1 MSDAPKRKQ
10 GGQGGG
16 GDRPFKKSKG
26 GNAGAWQTTAHKLN
40 LAKLSEKDA
49 HLEAGGQGI
58 WVTFVRG
65 MDRKAIV
72 EFEKLCNEL
81 GETIYGIAPP
91 ADEAAVPGEDDED
104 DIEAS
109 IRKEMEGFKSQEPK
123 PKGAFAIVRADIE
136 CVFFLKTREPVD
148 PVALCR
154 RMCTDAKGCANV
166 MERKTRYIN
175 RLTPV
180 AVTGKVASGVDKV
193 ARQALAPWFQGVKAE
208 DASEDAQKDAAGEG
222 QAPYTYAI
230 RPSIRANSDIKR
242 NEVIDQVAGL
252 IGKQHKVNLDNPD
265 KVILIDVYK
274 NFCGMSVVDGKEWE
288 ELKRYNINELHK
300 AVAKPKGGNK
310 AAEADA
316 VAASSDAPAPVVVN
330 ETHDEEAK
338 ASS

>member
-10 GGQGGG
+10 GGQGG
-16 GDRPFKKSKG
+16 DRPFKKSKG
-26 GNAGAWQTTAHKLN
+26 GNSGAWQTTAHKMN
-40 LAKLSEKDA
+40 LAKLSEKDS

-81 GETIYGIAPP
+81 GETMYGIAPP
-91 ADEAAVPGEDDED
+91 PDEAAAPEDGEEE

-109 IRKEMEGFKSQEPK
+109 IQREMEGFKSKEPK

-148 PVALCR
+148 PVELCR
-154 RMCTDAKGCANV
+154 RMCTDAKGCTNV

-180 AVTGKVASGVDKV
+180 AVTGKVANGVEKV
-193 ARQALAPWFQGVKAE
+193 ATQALAPWFEGINPE
-208 DASEDAQKDAAGEG
+208 DGGETAQKTAGEG

-242 NEVIDQVAGL
+242 NEVIDQVAGM

-300 AVAKPKGGNK
+300 AVAKPKEDSK
-310 AAEADA
+310 TAEA
-316 VAASSDAPAPVVVN
+316 VAASEAAPTPAVAK
-330 ETHDEEAK
+330 ETDEEAK

>member
-10 GGQGGG
+10 GGQGG
-16 GDRPFKKSKG
+16 DRPFKKSKG
-26 GNAGAWQTTAHKLN
+26 GNSGNWQTTAHKTN
-40 LAKLSEKDA
+40 LAKMSERDA
-49 HLEAGGQGI
+49 HLEAGGLGI

-81 GETIYGIAPP
+81 GETMYGIAPP
-91 ADEAAVPGEDDED
+91 QDEAALSEDGEE

-109 IRKEMEGFKSQEPK
+109 IQKEIEGFKSKEPK

-148 PVALCR
+148 PVELCR
-154 RMCTDAKGCANV
+154 RMCTDAKGCTNV

-180 AVTGKVASGVDKV
+180 SVTGKVANGVDKV
-193 ARQALAPWFQGVKAE
+193 AKEALAPWFESAGQVEGGEVP
-208 DASEDAQKDAAGEG
+208 QRAAGEG
-222 QAPYTYAI
+222 QVPYTYAI

-242 NEVIDQVAGL
+242 NEAIDQVAAM

-288 ELKRYNINELHK
+288 ELKRYNVNELHK
-300 AVAKPKGGNK
+300 AVAAKPKDTGK
-310 AAEADA
+310 VPEPT
-316 VAASSDAPAPVVVN
+316 SEPPHAPALA
-330 ETHDEEAK
+330 EEVEEEQK